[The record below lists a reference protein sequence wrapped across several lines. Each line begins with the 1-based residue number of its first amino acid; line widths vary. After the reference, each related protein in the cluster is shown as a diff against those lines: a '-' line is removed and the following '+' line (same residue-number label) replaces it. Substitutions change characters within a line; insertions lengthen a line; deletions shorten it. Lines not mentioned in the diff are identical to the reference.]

1 MDRGDTGPGDT
12 ERSDAGQGRAGRLG
26 RLDEAVG
33 VLASSGLELSKE
45 ELLDALWLAGRLP
58 EDGVE
63 RAPLARAVMRGGT
76 ALPAT
81 RPGPVP
87 RPVTSASDSD
97 SVPDSP
103 TPLGQRTDRP
113 TAPDRTAQANGGDPG
128 ERRPDGPP
136 EQGPARTPR
145 GGGQRLRGLYGGGQA
160 PAVEGRPE
168 GAAPDA
174 RRALPLRVPEDK
186 ALHQELSIGRALR
199 PLKQHRPNPLKR
211 EFDEAAT
218 ATALAETGLP
228 DVVTRPARERW
239 LDLAL
244 VIDDGMSMLLW
255 RRLAVELRTVLQRSG
270 AFRVVRVLGLHTR
283 GGGAPALRA
292 RPYAPEAPL
301 LPTTALSDPSGHT
314 LVLVVSDGVGTAWR
328 NGRMGRVLA
337 RWAGLGP
344 TAVVHAL
351 PPRLWE
357 GSGIRTR
364 RWQVRTRRPGSANA
378 DWTVAD
384 PVLPAAL
391 ARFAG
396 VPVPVLEPDAGPL
409 ADWARLIASASGTT
423 VLPLLVPPRDGQH
436 DRPADSPRAAPATPA
451 PADEL
456 GRVQRFRDA
465 ASPEAYRLAA
475 HLAAVAPLPVP
486 VMRMVQKAVDGRT
499 DTGRLAEVF
508 LGGVMRPVEPPAS
521 AGADPLPPE
530 HRPFTF
536 TDAAQRALLG
546 AVPLAELVATSR
558 LIGRRL
564 EQLAGRSPDFPAWL
578 ADPGGSHRL
587 PPGARPFSTVERR
600 LAARLGAPPR
610 PSAFATPTPTPTP
623 TTTPTPTAEATTA
636 TLQWRPLASR
646 DPRVLGPYRL
656 RRAGPR
662 GARVVPYLGQD
673 AYGEEAVVTV
683 APELPTPRA
692 AALLGVQAEALRRMD
707 GRHAPRLLREG
718 LDEDVPW
725 VAEEVFLGHRLHD
738 VLFERA
744 DQWDGHT
751 ALAIARRIA
760 DAVRVCAAEGMA
772 HGDLT
777 VNTVHIAGEDVF
789 VTGWSSARI
798 DGVPS
803 PTTLGSG
810 PPTPEENVGGL
821 GVILLCLGGGGQQ
834 YAYGRDAH
842 DMPRWSGDAWRP
854 VRDMVRAC
862 LERQGRPTAAQVCA
876 FLTDFRPDAGARE
889 AHPRRPRSER
899 PTTCALCGNPLD
911 PHDRFCDACGADL
924 TTAPPLSAPPDP
936 AGAPRTE
943 PASDLPSFGQ
953 YRAHRRLGGSRGYG
967 VYLARATH
975 DPRGQV
981 VIRTAEGAKRELRTE
996 AEALRRMSGHYAPR
1010 LFADASSLDPP
1021 WITQEF
1027 IHLPDGSPA
1036 PPLSA
1041 LLGRRSDG
1049 SPPLDAVHAAT
1060 IGLRIAEA
1068 VNMCSLK
1075 GVGLGT
1081 LTADTVLV
1089 VGRTVKLIRW
1099 TDASIDARRG
1109 TPTAADNVYAL
1120 GEILRALSDAQPTA
1134 QLSQTGAVWRDPQL
1148 ISTISACLDERPE
1161 GRPSAGRVADVL
1173 VQCLP
1178 PVLTLAHTP
1187 YEVETSA
1194 PPPAADG
1201 APDAGPAPTTAPEQ
1215 PQPPRST
1222 RSRLAALVG
1231 LGGRSARAEQRRRK
1245 LDLIRTPLPSCHR
1258 IAVISLP
1265 YNARRT
1271 ATTLALGAV
1280 LASERQDKVIAV
1292 DAMPGGDSLTRRV
1305 GADSPGPRV
1314 GDGWSGGTIADLA
1327 RADLSGDDADA
1338 IRRFTSWLPSGLEVL
1353 LGDPTPRSLVGRAA
1367 PIDDMEYRRVMALLA
1382 RHYPLVLSDSDTSG
1396 LHRAMRGI
1404 PDLAD
1409 QLIVVTTPSVE
1420 HMRSA
1425 HQALDR
1431 LAEDGHP
1438 DLVRGAITVVNM
1450 SHDVPWTDH
1459 YESLTA
1465 GFRDRCRG
1473 VAVVPYDEHLAYRG
1487 EIDLRLLAS
1496 RTLDAYLD
1504 LAALVAE
1511 GFPGAGT

>member
-1 MDRGDTGPGDT
+1 
-12 ERSDAGQGRAGRLG
+12 
-26 RLDEAVG
+26 
-33 VLASSGLELSKE
+33 
-45 ELLDALWLAGRLP
+45 
-58 EDGVE
+58 
-63 RAPLARAVMRGGT
+63 
-76 ALPAT
+76 AT
-81 RPGPVP
+81 RPEPTP
-87 RPVTSASDSD
+87 RPAATASPPASASALRTERPSAPAEGR
-97 SVPDSP
+97 PD
-103 TPLGQRTDRP
+103 
-113 TAPDRTAQANGGDPG
+113 DPP
-128 ERRPDGPP
+128 ERR
-136 EQGPARTPR
+136 PARTPR
-145 GGGQRLRGLYGGGQA
+145 GGDQRLRGLYGGSQA
-160 PAVEGRPE
+160 PGAEAEAGVAGAEGVEGTS
-168 GAAPDA
+168 ADA

-283 GGGAPALRA
+283 GGGAPALRT

-314 LVLVVSDGVGTAWR
+314 LVLVVSDGVGAAWR
-328 NGRMGRVLA
+328 DGRMGQVLA

-409 ADWARLIASASGTT
+409 ADWARLIASASGTA
-423 VLPLLVPPRDGQH
+423 VLPLLVPPREVPREDPHEAPHDGPH
-436 DRPADSPRAAPATPA
+436 DGLRTATAATVPGPTAAAPA

-508 LGGVMRPVEPPAS
+508 LGGLMRPVEPPAS

-578 ADPGGSHRL
+578 ADPRGSDRL

-610 PSAFATPTPTPTP
+610 PSVI
-623 TTTPTPTAEATTA
+623 TTPTAAVR
-636 TLQWRPLASR
+636 WRPLASR
-646 DPRVLGPYRL
+646 DPRLLGPYRL
-656 RRAGPR
+656 LRAGPR
-662 GARVVPYLGQD
+662 GARVVPYLGED

-683 APELPTPRA
+683 VPEYPAPQA
-692 AALLGVQAEALRRMD
+692 AAVLGVQAEALRRMD

-744 DQWDGHT
+744 GQWDGHT

-777 VNTVHIAGEDVF
+777 ISTVHIAGEDIF

-821 GVILLCLGGGGQQ
+821 GDILLCLGGGGRL
-834 YAYGRDAH
+834 YAYGRDVY
-842 DMPRWSGDAWRP
+842 DMPRWSGDAWQP
-854 VRDMVRAC
+854 VRDMVMAC
-862 LERQGRPTAAQVCA
+862 LERQGRPTAAQVWE
-876 FLTDFRPDAGARE
+876 FLSDFQPDAAPPR
-889 AHPRRPRSER
+889 AHPRRPRPEQ
-899 PTTCALCGNPLD
+899 PTACPLCGNPLE
-911 PHDRFCDACGADL
+911 PYDRFCDACGTDL
-924 TTAPPLSAPPDP
+924 STAPPPSDTSDSAR
-936 AGAPRTE
+936 APRTE
-943 PASDLPSFGQ
+943 PESGLPSFDG
-953 YRAHRRLGGSRGYG
+953 YRAHRRLGGSRGQD
-967 VYLARATH
+967 VYLARRSGASN
-975 DPRGQV
+975 DV
-981 VIRTAEGAKRELRTE
+981 VVRVAPGAGRELRAE

-1010 LFADASSLDPP
+1010 LFIDDSSGNPP
-1021 WITQEF
+1021 WLMMECVR
-1027 IHLPDGSPA
+1027 LPDGSPA
-1036 PPLSA
+1036 PPLSS
-1041 LLGRRSDG
+1041 LLGRGPDG
-1049 SPPLDAVHAAT
+1049 SPRLDAVRAAT
-1060 IGLRIAEA
+1060 IGLRVAEA
-1068 VNMCSLK
+1068 VNMCALK
-1075 GVGLGT
+1075 GIAPGI

-1089 VGRTVKLIRW
+1089 ADGTVKLIGW
-1099 TDASIDARRG
+1099 TDASLDDRLPGA
-1109 TPTAADNVYAL
+1109 PTAADSVYAM
-1120 GEILRALSDAQPTA
+1120 GEILRALSDAQPTGNLIRTSELWRNPHL
-1134 QLSQTGAVWRDPQL
+1134 LS
-1148 ISTISACLDERPE
+1148 IISACLDERPSR
-1161 GRPSAGRVADVL
+1161 RPSAGRVADVF
-1173 VQCLP
+1173 VQCLSSLP
-1178 PVLTLAHTP
+1178 ASA

-1194 PPPAADG
+1194 LTQ

-1231 LGGRSARAEQRRRK
+1231 LGGRSARAEQRQRK
-1245 LDLIRTPLPSCHR
+1245 LDLIRTPLASCHR
-1258 IAVISLP
+1258 IVVISRP
-1265 YNARRT
+1265 VSAGR
-1271 ATTLALGAV
+1271 AVTTLALGAV
-1280 LASERQDKVIAV
+1280 LAGERQDQVIAV
-1292 DAMPGGDSLTRRV
+1292 DAMPGGDSLSRR
-1305 GADSPGPRV
+1305 A
-1314 GDGWSGGTIADLA
+1314 GDRSELTVHDLA
-1327 RADLSGDDADA
+1327 RADLPGDDADS
-1338 IRRFTSWLPSGLEVL
+1338 IRRFTSRLPSGLEVL
-1353 LGDPTPRSLVGRAA
+1353 LGDTTPMSLVGRAA
-1367 PIDDMEYRRVMALLA
+1367 PVDDVEYRRVMALLA
-1382 RHYPLVLSDSDTSG
+1382 PHYPIALSDSDTG
-1396 LHRAMRGI
+1396 ALHSSMRGI
-1404 PDLAD
+1404 VDLAD
-1409 QLIVVTTPSVE
+1409 QLIIVTTPSVE
-1420 HMRSA
+1420 QMRSA
-1425 HQALDR
+1425 HITLDR
-1431 LAEDGHP
+1431 LAEDGHA
-1438 DLVRGAITVVNM
+1438 DLVRRAITVINM

-1459 YESLTA
+1459 YEGLAAT
-1465 GFRDRCRG
+1465 FRDRCRG
-1473 VAVVPYDEHLAYRG
+1473 VVVVPYDEHLASRG
-1487 EIDLRLLAS
+1487 EIDLQRLAS
-1496 RTLDAYLD
+1496 RTLDAYID